1 MGVFPASTR
10 LAWIRNAVDHL
21 GFAAWWILQ
30 HRQVFAEGE
39 PDVDVVAVVQLK
51 FPGDLTDFVVFRCGD
66 GFVGGG
72 DCVEAV
78 EQSDLLRAG
87 GDSVELTSDRTF
99 AVIQD
104 PAILADLSGRTKA
117 HLLGMMDQMP
127 PLERYREML
136 GDPKFSVFYGASTLV
151 LICAKPN
158 VSPTAETDCTLASE
172 NLMLAARGLGLGTC
186 WMGFVGMYLGTPE
199 GKKCFGIPDGHTVV
213 APIAVGYPA
222 GGFATMEKNP
232 PEIIFWK

>member
-1 MGVFPASTR
+1 MELKEAIYTRRSIRAYLPKPVDRTLVQQLINAAVQAPCGMG
-10 LAWIRNAVDHL
+10 I
-21 GFAAWWILQ
+21 
-30 HRQVFAEGE
+30 
-39 PDVDVVAVVQLK
+39 
-51 FPGDLTDFVVFRCGD
+51 
-66 GFVGGG
+66 
-72 DCVEAV
+72 
-78 EQSDLLRAG
+78 QSW
-87 GDSVELTSDRTF
+87 TF

-136 GDPKFSVFYGASTLV
+136 GNPKFSVFYGASTLV

-199 GKKCFGIPDGHTVV
+199 GKKRFGIPDGHTVV

>member
-1 MGVFPASTR
+1 MELKEAIYTRRSIRAYLPKPVDRALVQQLIDAAVQAPCGMGIQSWTF
-10 LAWIRNAVDHL
+10 
-21 GFAAWWILQ
+21 G
-30 HRQVFAEGE
+30 
-39 PDVDVVAVVQLK
+39 VV
-51 FPGDLTDFVVFRCGD
+51 
-66 GFVGGG
+66 
-72 DCVEAV
+72 
-78 EQSDLLRAG
+78 
-87 GDSVELTSDRTF
+87 
-99 AVIQD
+99 QD
-104 PAILADLSGRTKA
+104 PAILADLSSRTKA

-172 NLMLAARGLGLGTC
+172 NLMLEARGLGLGTC

-199 GKKCFGIPDGHTVV
+199 GKKRFGIPEDYTVV

-222 GGFATMEKNP
+222 GGFTTMERNP
-232 PEIIFWK
+232 AEFLFWK